1 MRKVS
6 VKKVKPELAYEIRVW
21 LNNLPPTKRGKAPWR
36 WSVLDHKVIFVRS
49 TDALEFKL
57 KFEV

>member
-6 VKKVKPELAYEIRVW
+6 VKEVHPTLAYNIRVW
-21 LNNLPPTKRGKAPWR
+21 LNNLPPTKRGKAPWS
-36 WSVLDHKVIFVRS
+36 WAGDGKKITFVRS

-57 KFEV
+57 RFPA